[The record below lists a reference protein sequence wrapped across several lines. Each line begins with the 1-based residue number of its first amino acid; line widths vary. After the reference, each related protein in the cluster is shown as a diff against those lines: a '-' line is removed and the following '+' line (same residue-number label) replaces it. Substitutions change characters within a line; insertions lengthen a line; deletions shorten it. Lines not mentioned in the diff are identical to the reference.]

1 MKTRIAIVTMLLS
14 IFIAGTAM
22 ATVPVPA
29 TKAAS
34 MAVTEFLSDEISYPA
49 HASETNFECVVVVS
63 LIVQEDG
70 TLDVDA
76 ANCKTNC
83 MKEHVIKEIESAKN
97 EDLAKYAG
105 QNVLLKVNFEL
116 LN

>member
-22 ATVPVPA
+22 ASVPVPA

-34 MAVTEFLSDEISYPA
+34 KAVTEFLTDEISYPA
-49 HASETNFECVVVVS
+49 FASENNLECVVVVS

-70 TLDVDA
+70 TF
-76 ANCKTNC
+76 
-83 MKEHVIKEIESAKN
+83 
-97 EDLAKYAG
+97 
-105 QNVLLKVNFEL
+105 VLNAEVQVTRPDRIPASQQKFHLEPTHSCRGCRCH
-116 LN
+116 